1 MTEVP
6 PPDSDELFEEDEQE
20 QLVQTAVQ
28 QARQYHSVL
37 DTAKEWSREMS
48 GELRVVAAL
57 EEDEETASDIEQ
69 VAELVKTVT
78 ARIEQGDN
86 NRSRQP

>member
-48 GELRVVAAL
+48 GERRVVAAL

>member
-48 GELRVVAAL
+48 GELRVAAAL